1 MLLNKQT
8 LSILGLC
15 TRARQITSGETVIE
29 AIRNKQACLVLYASD
44 ASENTKK
51 RITDKARFY
60 GVEAIEVE
68 DSQLLS
74 NAIGK
79 KGRVSVAIL
88 NQGFAKNIK
97 EKLGVGDED
106 GKNE

>member
-1 MLLNKQT
+1 MLLNKQA
-8 LSILGLC
+8 IAMLGLC
-15 TRARQITSGETVIE
+15 ARARQLVSGETVVD
-29 AIRNKQACLVLYASD
+29 AIRKQQAHLVLYAND

-68 DSQLLS
+68 NSQLLS

-79 KGRVSVAIL
+79 SGRVSVAIV
-88 NQGFAKNIK
+88 NEGFAKNIK

-106 GKNE
+106 GKNK